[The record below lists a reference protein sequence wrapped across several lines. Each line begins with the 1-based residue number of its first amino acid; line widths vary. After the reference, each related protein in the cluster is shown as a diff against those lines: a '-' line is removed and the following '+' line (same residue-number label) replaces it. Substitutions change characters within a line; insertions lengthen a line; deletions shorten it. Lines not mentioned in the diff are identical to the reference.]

1 MSRYADAEEQ
11 EQLFYK
17 EVVEP
22 EEKAEQEERLAKEQA
37 KKELEEELA
46 KEREKV

>member
-1 MSRYADAEEQ
+1 MARFPDAVEQ

-22 EEKAEQEERLAKEQA
+22 EEKAEEEARQAEQA
-37 KKELEEELA
+37 EKKAAE
-46 KEREKV
+46 